1 MKSLTTLQIEQLDRV
16 NVASQRAGGL
26 GTLLYGQLVLPD
38 AGSLGIMSPLRYRS
52 TPAVGTATYAHAA
65 ITLTASTQTVTTGT
79 TNPDFPRILTVK
91 GNASGNAGN
100 VVLTGTNF
108 NDEVITETIALNG
121 SSEVL
126 GTKAF
131 KTLTSIA
138 LPAETHAGTDTV
150 SIGVGNKFGFPAVIS
165 NTGLVFAKNFNGSV
179 DAGTVTA
186 STTVEG
192 SIYAVAGTPDGAK
205 YLDLYFFA

>member
-1 MKSLTTLQIEQLDRV
+1 
-16 NVASQRAGGL
+16 
-26 GTLLYGQLVLPD
+26 
-38 AGSLGIMSPLRYRS
+38 MSPLRYRS

-65 ITLTASTQTVTTGT
+65 ITLTASTQTVTTGI